1 MKCAS
6 KKQQLES
13 DLRRYVQSATTNFS
27 AVDFRKRLADWPVYA
42 LAAGSALALPNA
54 AVADVIHSPG
64 LPLTAA
70 SNLFLG
76 SNFVTTGLKLT
87 NRTGKDLLASLD
99 VSLRLGFR
107 TVPPLTSV
115 FSSATARVKGNRLQF
130 LGEGGS
136 ANLLASGAKVSSG
149 APGTFQSGNN
159 LLRLKTFNKTFTSPS
174 HLQQS
179 GNATAGNWPSNGA
192 GFVGFRFST
201 NGQVDY
207 GYADIAVASE
217 GGFPDSVSLL
227 CAAYDDTG
235 AAITTAAGCPGSTST
250 GTVPEPSNLA
260 LALLATGSI
269 GVLALRRRKALATRP
284 NGDS

>member
-107 TVPPLTSV
+107 SVPPLTSV

-217 GGFPDSVSLL
+217 GGFRIPYPCSARPTMIRRGHHDCGGLSREHQYRDGSRAEQLGVSSSGHWLHWRAGV
-227 CAAYDDTG
+227 AA
-235 AAITTAAGCPGSTST
+235 PQGS
-250 GTVPEPSNLA
+250 
-260 LALLATGSI
+260 
-269 GVLALRRRKALATRP
+269 
-284 NGDS
+284 GD